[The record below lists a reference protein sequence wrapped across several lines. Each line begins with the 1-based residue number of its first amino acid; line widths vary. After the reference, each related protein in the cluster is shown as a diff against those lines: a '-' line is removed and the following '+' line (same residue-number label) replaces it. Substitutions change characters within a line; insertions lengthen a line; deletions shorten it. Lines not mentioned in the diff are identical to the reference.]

1 MIVFKFGGAS
11 VKDADA
17 VRNVCNIIRGYE
29 INQLVVVVS
38 AMGKTTNALELVVQ
52 ARFSAN
58 DIPTA
63 KQYLQEVR
71 DFHHK
76 IAAELFVDKSNPVF
90 DRMNNVF
97 VEVEWCLDDDI
108 SKGYDFIYDQVVS
121 SGELLSTIIVHEYLQ
136 SQGLRFAFADA
147 RDLIRTD
154 NHYREGRVQ
163 WEETVSKTTAQVK
176 GMFAAGQ
183 TGVITQGFI
192 GCTSENYT
200 TTLGREGS
208 DYTASILAYCLDAKS
223 VYIWKDVPGVLN
235 ADPKHFPNAQKLESM
250 SYHDA
255 IELAYFGAS
264 VIHPKT
270 IKPLENKGIPLHVKS
285 FVDPK
290 LSGTVIGKDYQTK
303 PLVPSYIF
311 KDNQMLVSIS
321 AKDFS
326 FIAEDH
332 LSTIFSLFA
341 QENVKIN
348 LMQNSAISFSVCI
361 DNDSRKVPDLLETL
375 KSRFKILYNEGL
387 QLYTVRHYY
396 SSTIESLT
404 HGKEVLLEQR
414 SRLTAQLV
422 VRISDKRRPEP
433 FEG

>member
-1 MIVFKFGGAS
+1 M
-11 VKDADA
+11 
-17 VRNVCNIIRGYE
+17 
-29 INQLVVVVS
+29 
-38 AMGKTTNALELVVQ
+38 
-52 ARFSAN
+52 
-58 DIPTA
+58 
-63 KQYLQEVR
+63 
-71 DFHHK
+71 
-76 IAAELFVDKSNPVF
+76 
-90 DRMNNVF
+90 
-97 VEVEWCLDDDI
+97 
-108 SKGYDFIYDQVVS
+108 
-121 SGELLSTIIVHEYLQ
+121 
-136 SQGLRFAFADA
+136 
-147 RDLIRTD
+147 
-154 NHYREGRVQ
+154 
-163 WEETVSKTTAQVK
+163 
-176 GMFAAGQ
+176 
-183 TGVITQGFI
+183 
-192 GCTSENYT
+192 
-200 TTLGREGS
+200 GREGS

-235 ADPKHFPNAQKLESM
+235 ADPKHFPTAQKLESM

-341 QENVKIN
+341 QANVKIN

-422 VRISDKRRPEP
+422 LRISDK
-433 FEG
+433 

>member
-29 INQLVVVVS
+29 GNQLVVVVS

-58 DIPTA
+58 DILTA

-223 VYIWKDVPGVLN
+223 V
-235 ADPKHFPNAQKLESM
+235 
-250 SYHDA
+250 
-255 IELAYFGAS
+255 
-264 VIHPKT
+264 
-270 IKPLENKGIPLHVKS
+270 
-285 FVDPK
+285 
-290 LSGTVIGKDYQTK
+290 
-303 PLVPSYIF
+303 
-311 KDNQMLVSIS
+311 
-321 AKDFS
+321 
-326 FIAEDH
+326 
-332 LSTIFSLFA
+332 
-341 QENVKIN
+341 
-348 LMQNSAISFSVCI
+348 
-361 DNDSRKVPDLLETL
+361 
-375 KSRFKILYNEGL
+375 
-387 QLYTVRHYY
+387 
-396 SSTIESLT
+396 
-404 HGKEVLLEQR
+404 
-414 SRLTAQLV
+414 
-422 VRISDKRRPEP
+422 
-433 FEG
+433 

>member
-17 VRNVCNIIRGYE
+17 VRNVCSIIRSHEG
-29 INQLVVVVS
+29 NRLVVVVS
-38 AMGKTTNALELVVQ
+38 AMGKTTNALERVVN

-63 KQYLQEVR
+63 KQHLQEVR
-71 DFHHK
+71 EFHHK
-76 IAAELFVDKSNPVF
+76 IADELFVDNSNPVF

-97 VEVEWCLDDDI
+97 VEVEWCLDDDV
-108 SKGYDFIYDQVVS
+108 SKGYDFLYDQVVS
-121 SGELLSTIIVHEYLQ
+121 SGELLSTIIIHEYLQ
-136 SQGLRFAFADA
+136 SQGLQFAFADA
-147 RDLIRTD
+147 RDLISTD
-154 NHYREGRVQ
+154 NHYREGRVE
-163 WEETVSKTTAQVK
+163 WEETLDKTNSQVN
-176 GMFAAGQ
+176 GMFASGH
-183 TGVITQGFI
+183 TGVVTQGFI

-208 DYTASILAYCLDAKS
+208 DYTASILAYCLDAS
-223 VYIWKDVPGVLN
+223 AVYIWKDVPGVLN
-235 ADPKHFPNAQKLESM
+235 ADPKHFPDAQKLESM

-290 LSGTVIGKDYQTK
+290 LSGTVIGKDFQTK

-341 QENVKIN
+341 QANVKIN

-361 DNDSRKVPDLLETL
+361 DNDIRKVPELLETL
-375 KSRFKILYNEGL
+375 KTRFKILYNEGL

-396 SSTIESLT
+396 PSTIESLT

-422 VRISDKRRPEP
+422 LRYSDKRRPEP
-433 FEG
+433 VR

>member
-11 VKDADA
+11 VKDADS
-17 VRNVCNIIRGYE
+17 VRNVCNIIRGHDS
-29 INQLVVVVS
+29 NRLVVVVS
-38 AMGKTTNALELVVQ
+38 AMGKTTNALERVVH

-58 DIPTA
+58 DIPAA
-63 KQYLQEVR
+63 KQHLHEVR
-71 DFHHK
+71 EFHHK
-76 IAAELFVDKSNPVF
+76 IADELFVGKSNPVF

-97 VEVEWCLDDDI
+97 VEVEWCLDDDV

-121 SGELLSTIIVHEYLQ
+121 SGELLSTIIIHEYLQ
-136 SQGLRFAFADA
+136 SQGLHFAYADA

-163 WEETVSKTTAQVK
+163 WEETLDNTTTQIN
-176 GMFAAGQ
+176 GIFA
-183 TGVITQGFI
+183 TGHIGVVTQGFI

-208 DYTASILAYCLDAKS
+208 DYTASILAYCLDAKA

-235 ADPKHFPNAQKLESM
+235 ADPKHFPDAQKLESM

-285 FVDPK
+285 FMDPK
-290 LSGTVIGKDYQTK
+290 LSGTVIGKDFQTK

-311 KDNQMLVSIS
+311 KDNQMLISIS

-341 QENVKIN
+341 QANVKIN

-361 DNDSRKVPDLLETL
+361 DNDVRKVPDLLETL
-375 KSRFKILYNEGL
+375 KTRFKILYNEGL

-396 SSTIESLT
+396 PSTIETLS

-414 SRLTAQLV
+414 SRQTAQLV
-422 VRISDKRRPEP
+422 LRSSEK
-433 FEG
+433 

>member
-17 VRNVCNIIRGYE
+17 VRNVCSIIRSHEG
-29 INQLVVVVS
+29 NRLVVVVS
-38 AMGKTTNALELVVQ
+38 AMGKTTNALERVVN

-63 KQYLQEVR
+63 KQHLQEVR
-71 DFHHK
+71 EFHHK
-76 IAAELFVDKSNPVF
+76 IADELFADKSNPVF

-97 VEVEWCLDDDI
+97 VEVEWCLDDDV
-108 SKGYDFIYDQVVS
+108 SKGYDFLYDQVVS
-121 SGELLSTIIVHEYLQ
+121 SGELLSTIIIHEYLQ
-136 SQGLRFAFADA
+136 SQGLQFAFADA
-147 RDLIRTD
+147 RDLISTD
-154 NHYREGRVQ
+154 NHYREGRVE
-163 WEETVSKTTAQVK
+163 WEETLDKTNSQVN
-176 GMFAAGQ
+176 GMFASGH
-183 TGVITQGFI
+183 TGVVTQGFI

-208 DYTASILAYCLDAKS
+208 DYTASILAYCLDAS
-223 VYIWKDVPGVLN
+223 AVYIWKDVPGVLN
-235 ADPKHFPNAQKLESM
+235 ADPKHFPDAQKLESM

-290 LSGTVIGKDYQTK
+290 LSGTVIGKDFQTK

-341 QENVKIN
+341 QANVKIN

-361 DNDSRKVPDLLETL
+361 DNDIRKVPELLETL
-375 KSRFKILYNEGL
+375 KTRFKILYNEGL

-396 SSTIESLT
+396 PSTIETLT

-422 VRISDKRRPEP
+422 LRYSDKRRPEP
-433 FEG
+433 VR

>member
-1 MIVFKFGGAS
+1 M
-11 VKDADA
+11 
-17 VRNVCNIIRGYE
+17 
-29 INQLVVVVS
+29 
-38 AMGKTTNALELVVQ
+38 
-52 ARFSAN
+52 
-58 DIPTA
+58 
-63 KQYLQEVR
+63 
-71 DFHHK
+71 
-76 IAAELFVDKSNPVF
+76 
-90 DRMNNVF
+90 
-97 VEVEWCLDDDI
+97 
-108 SKGYDFIYDQVVS
+108 
-121 SGELLSTIIVHEYLQ
+121 
-136 SQGLRFAFADA
+136 
-147 RDLIRTD
+147 
-154 NHYREGRVQ
+154 
-163 WEETVSKTTAQVK
+163 
-176 GMFAAGQ
+176 
-183 TGVITQGFI
+183 
-192 GCTSENYT
+192 YT

-341 QENVKIN
+341 QANVKIN

-404 HGKEVLLEQR
+404 HGKEGLLEQR

-422 VRISDKRRPEP
+422 LRIRDK
-433 FEG
+433 

>member
-11 VKDADA
+11 VKDADS
-17 VRNVCNIIRGYE
+17 VRNVCNIIRGHDS
-29 INQLVVVVS
+29 NRLVVVVS
-38 AMGKTTNALELVVQ
+38 AMGKTTNALERVVQ

-58 DIPTA
+58 DIPSA
-63 KQYLQEVR
+63 KQHLQEVR
-71 DFHHK
+71 EFHHK
-76 IAAELFVDKSNPVF
+76 IADELFVGKSNPVF

-97 VEVEWCLDDDI
+97 VEVEWCLDDVV

-121 SGELLSTIIVHEYLQ
+121 SGELLSTIIIHEYLQ
-136 SQGLRFAFADA
+136 SQGLHFAYADA

-163 WEETVSKTTAQVK
+163 WEETLDNTTTQIN
-176 GMFAAGQ
+176 GIFA
-183 TGVITQGFI
+183 TGHIGVVTQGFI

-208 DYTASILAYCLDAKS
+208 DYTASILAYCLDAKA

-235 ADPKHFPNAQKLESM
+235 ADPKHFPDAQKLESM

-285 FVDPK
+285 FMDPK
-290 LSGTVIGKDYQTK
+290 LSGTVIGKDFQTK

-311 KDNQMLVSIS
+311 KDNQMLISIS

-341 QENVKIN
+341 QANVKIN

-361 DNDSRKVPDLLETL
+361 DNDTRKVPELLETL
-375 KSRFKILYNEGL
+375 KTRFKILYNEGL
-387 QLYTVRHYY
+387 HLYTVRHYY
-396 SSTIESLT
+396 PSTIETLS

-414 SRLTAQLV
+414 SRQTAQLV
-422 VRISDKRRPEP
+422 LRLSDK
-433 FEG
+433 

>member
-29 INQLVVVVS
+29 SNQLVVVVS

-63 KQYLQEVR
+63 KQYLQVVR

-97 VEVEWCLDDDI
+97 VEIEWCLDDDI

-136 SQGLRFAFADA
+136 SQGLRFAFSDA

-176 GMFAAGQ
+176 GMFAAGH

-341 QENVKIN
+341 QANVKIN

-422 VRISDKRRPEP
+422 LRISDK
-433 FEG
+433 